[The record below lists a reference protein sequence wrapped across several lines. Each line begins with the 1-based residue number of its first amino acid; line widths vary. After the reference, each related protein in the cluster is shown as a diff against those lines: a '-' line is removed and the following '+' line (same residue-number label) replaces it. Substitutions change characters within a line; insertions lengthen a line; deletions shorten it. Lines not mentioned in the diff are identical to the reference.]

1 MEKSLA
7 ELKGLETL
15 ALPGSH
21 VFLSQ
26 SYVIPQ
32 VVFSALAIR
41 GLRYKRVV
49 QHLEW
54 HCSLQGVF
62 VHYN

>member
-21 VFLSQ
+21 SFLSQ
-26 SYVIPQ
+26 SYIIHR
-32 VVFSALAIR
+32 VVFSALATKE
-41 GLRYKRVV
+41 LRYKRVV
-49 QHLEW
+49 QHLEL
-54 HCSLQGVF
+54 CRLLQGVLL
-62 VHYN
+62 HYS